1 MNDQPSIPDQPS
13 RTTAD
18 DPQPKPQRD
27 AWMRGYIQGHETGA
41 AASTI
46 TADIVRELEAVAWDD
61 GYDRGRTD
69 GDTAARADIAQT
81 LADLTEQ
88 HAELAAAWRTIGRL
102 THGQRV
108 AQRLAAMEAL
118 AITNWPGLDNGGVL
132 PSADWARDTTA
143 LPIRR
148 DRGARTEAA

>member
-13 RTTAD
+13 RTTAG
-18 DPQPKPQRD
+18 DPHPKPQRD

-46 TADIVRELEAVAWDD
+46 TADIVRELEATAWDD

-69 GDTAARADIAQT
+69 GDAAARADIAQT

-88 HAELAAAWRTIGRL
+88 HAELAATWRTIGRL
-102 THGQRV
+102 THGERV
-108 AQRLAAMEAL
+108 AQRVAAMEKL

-132 PSADWARDTTA
+132 PSANWARDTST

-148 DRGARTEAA
+148 EHGARTEAA

>member
-13 RTTAD
+13 RTTAGNPH
-18 DPQPKPQRD
+18 PQQRD
-27 AWMRGYIQGHETGA
+27 AWMRGYIHGHETGA
-41 AASTI
+41 AASTVA
-46 TADIVRELEAVAWDD
+46 ADIVRELEATAWDD
-61 GYDRGRTD
+61 GYDHGRTD
-69 GDTAARADIAQT
+69 GDAAARADIAQT

-88 HAELAAAWRTIGRL
+88 HAELAATWRTVGRL

-132 PSADWARDTTA
+132 PSADWPRD

-148 DRGARTEAA
+148 DRNARTEAA